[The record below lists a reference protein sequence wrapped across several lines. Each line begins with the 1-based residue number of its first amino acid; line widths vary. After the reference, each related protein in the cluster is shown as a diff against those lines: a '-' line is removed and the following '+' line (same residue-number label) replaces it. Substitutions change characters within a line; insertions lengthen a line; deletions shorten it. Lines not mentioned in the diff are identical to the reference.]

1 MKTETDVE
9 KVTGM
14 AKGEG
19 NGAMAGWLAGS
30 VVGTAVGDA
39 LGLPGEGLSAGRIG
53 RMWGGDWRMRLVMG
67 RGMVSDD
74 TEHTWCVLGALAE
87 VRGDAEGFG
96 RALGRRLRWWFL
108 ALPAGVGMATARAC
122 IRLWC
127 GWSSERSG
135 VWSAGNGPAMRSA
148 ILGVYFCEDEEK
160 RREHVRISTR
170 MTHTD
175 PKAETAAQAVA
186 LAAAA
191 AVRGDGPG
199 EVVRA
204 LRELSEDA
212 GWREIVRVME
222 GCLAEGRSTGE
233 LAAAMGLEK
242 GVSGYAWHS
251 VPVALYAWL
260 RHPDDFAAALT
271 SALDCGGD
279 TDTVGAIVGG
289 IAGARVG
296 VEAIPAGWREG
307 IVDWPINVAVLRD
320 GAERVA
326 SGERLPGI
334 FWPMRVVRNLVFLV
348 VVLGHGF
355 RRMLPPY

>member
-1 MKTETDVE
+1 
-9 KVTGM
+9 
-14 AKGEG
+14 
-19 NGAMAGWLAGS
+19 
-30 VVGTAVGDA
+30 
-39 LGLPGEGLSAGRIG
+39 
-53 RMWGGDWRMRLVMG
+53 MWGGEWRMRLVMG

-87 VRGDAEGFG
+87 GRGDVKGFG
-96 RALGRRLRWWFL
+96 RALGWRLRWWFL

-127 GWSSERSG
+127 GWSAERSG

-148 ILGVYFCEDEEK
+148 LLGVYFCEDEEK
-160 RREHVRISTR
+160 RREYVRVSTR
-170 MTHTD
+170 VTHTD

-186 LAAAA
+186 QAAAA
-191 AVRGDGPG
+191 AVCGDGVEKVLEG
-199 EVVRA
+199 
-204 LRELSEDA
+204 LRDVSEDS
-212 GWREIVRVME
+212 GWREMVGLME
-222 GCLAEGRSTGE
+222 GCLAEGKSTAE

-296 VEAIPAGWREG
+296 VEAIPAAWREG
-307 IVDWPINVAVLRD
+307 IVDWPINVAALRD

-326 SGERLPGI
+326 SGGRLPRV
-334 FWPMRVVRNLVFLV
+334 FWPMRVVRNLGFLA